1 MKKQTTLKAFAL
13 SLAMAVGMLLPT
25 TTNAQSD
32 GFFRG
37 GIKALKAL
45 NGVNAIRAA
54 AFKARKAKNFNQ
66 EAAGMKII
74 CNFAGRNQ

>member
-37 GIKALKAL
+37 GINLKAL